1 MLDAERN
8 AMAETTL
15 TFIGTGHCQPAPDDD
30 TASFVLNGHCLIDCG
45 WNAAITMTRYGYA
58 AVDID
63 RVLITHCH
71 HDHYMGLAGVIF
83 LRHLRE
89 NTVDHLE
96 QLEVIGPAED
106 IGRIVELARA
116 YMQVEAFERLAN
128 ARPEVVGVEPGET
141 IEAGELTIA
150 TAPVRHAVQ
159 GLAYRI
165 RDERTGVEL
174 GFSGDTAYLPEL
186 AEHFR
191 GVDVLI
197 YEASWGVEDPEAG
210 TEAGHSGVRQSARI
224 ARDAEVGK
232 LYIVHT
238 NRGQEAEIVAA
249 AREVFPEAY
258 VPEVGLTLRM

>member
-1 MLDAERN
+1 MR
-8 AMAETTL
+8 ETTL
-15 TFIGTGHCQPAPDDD
+15 TFIGTGHCQPAPDND

-58 AVDID
+58 PLDID

-71 HDHYMGLAGVIF
+71 HDHYLGLAGVIF

-89 NTVDHLE
+89 NRVDDLC
-96 QLEVIGPAED
+96 QLEIIGPVED

-116 YMQVEAFERLAN
+116 YMQVEAFQRLAN
-128 ARPEVVGVEPGET
+128 AKPEVVGVEPGQT
-141 IEAGELTIA
+141 IEAGELSIA
-150 TAPVRHAVQ
+150 TAPVEHSVQ

-191 GVDVLI
+191 GVDVLV
-197 YEASWGVEDPEAG
+197 YEASWGVEDPEEG

-224 ARDAEVGK
+224 ARDAEAGK

-238 NRGQEAEIVAA
+238 NRGQQGEILSA
-249 AREVFPEAY
+249 AREIFPETY
-258 VPEVGLTLRM
+258 WPEPGMTLHLP

>member
-1 MLDAERN
+1 
-8 AMAETTL
+8 MAETTL
-15 TFIGTGHCQPAPDDD
+15 TFIGTGHCQPAPDND

-58 AVDID
+58 PLDID

-71 HDHYMGLAGVIF
+71 QDHYMGLAGVLF

-96 QLEVIGPAED
+96 QMKIIGPAED
-106 IGRIVELARA
+106 IGRVVELARA
-116 YMQVEAFERLAN
+116 YIQVETFERLAN
-128 ARPEVVGVEPGET
+128 ARQEVIGIEPGET
-141 IEAGELTIA
+141 VAAGELTIT
-150 TAPVRHAVQ
+150 TAPTEHSVQ

-174 GFSGDTAYLPEL
+174 GFSGDTTYLPEL

-191 GVDVLI
+191 GVDVLV
-197 YEASWGVEDPEAG
+197 YEASWGVEDPEPG
-210 TEAGHSGVRQSARI
+210 TEAGHSGVRQSATI

-232 LYIVHT
+232 LYLVHT
-238 NRGQEAEIVAA
+238 SRGQEADIVAA
-249 AREVFPEAY
+249 AREIFPEAY
-258 VPEVGLTLRM
+258 MPQPGLTLRM